1 MSSSSRRWLGRMKR
15 REEQRVDWEL
25 QIQLVLVLDMERRE
39 LMEITNNKTQ

>member
-1 MSSSSRRWLGRMKR
+1 MKR